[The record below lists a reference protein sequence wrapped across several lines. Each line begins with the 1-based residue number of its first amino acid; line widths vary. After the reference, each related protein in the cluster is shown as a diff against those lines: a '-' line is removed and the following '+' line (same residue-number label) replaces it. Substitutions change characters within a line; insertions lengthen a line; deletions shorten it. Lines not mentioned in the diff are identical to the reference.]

1 MMKQAIVL
9 AVLAACGSSMSPGGD
24 DDGDDDAGNNGSGKD
39 QPDFTSGTRIKF
51 NVLSTPDGAKVS
63 AGAHDTA
70 LGVDCTFALAGDGV
84 TRCLP
89 NGPFYVM
96 NTYFAD
102 DDCTVPVASGSSCDT
117 PAYIRGIPS
126 AAACPAGGSR
136 VFAVGAKHAQ
146 AYYKAGVQCTL
157 LPSTAGTAYYVV
169 GAEIAATDFQSA
181 TVALE

>member
-1 MMKQAIVL
+1 MKQAIVL

-24 DDGDDDAGNNGSGKD
+24 DDGDGDAGGSGGKD
-39 QPDFTSGTRIKF
+39 TPDFTSGSRIKF
-51 NVLSTPDGAKVS
+51 NVLTTPDGAKMS

-89 NGPFYVM
+89 NGPFYVI

-102 DDCTVPVASGSSCDT
+102 DDCLIPVAGGSNCDT
-117 PAYIRGIPS
+117 PQYIRGIAS
-126 AAACPAGGSR
+126 TASCPIGGSR

-157 LPSTAGTAYYVV
+157 LSPTPGTAYYVV
-169 GAEIAATDFQSA
+169 GAEVPATDFQSA
-181 TVALE
+181 TIALE

>member
-1 MMKQAIVL
+1 MKQAILL
-9 AVLAACGSSMSPGGD
+9 AVLAACGSSMSGGGD
-24 DDGDDDAGNNGSGKD
+24 DDDGDAGNNGGKD

-51 NVLSTPDGAKVS
+51 NVLSTPDGAKMS
-63 AGAHDTA
+63 TGAHDTA
-70 LGVDCTFALAGDGV
+70 LGVDCTFALAGDGM

-89 NGPFYVM
+89 NGPFYVT

-102 DDCTVPVASGSSCDT
+102 DDCTIAVAGGSSCDT
-117 PAYIRGIPS
+117 PMYLRGIPN

-157 LPSTAGTAYYVV
+157 LATTPGTAYYVV
-169 GAEIAATDFQSA
+169 GAEVSATDFQAA
-181 TVALE
+181 TIALE